1 MESERFFFIGSS
13 FLAFEN
19 INDFYYEFILFLDK
33 SSIERRLSALC
44 YSTSTS

>member
-13 FLAFEN
+13 FLGFEN

-33 SSIERRLSALC
+33 SRIERRLSALC
-44 YSTSTS
+44 YSTSTL